1 MPQKPGERDEI
12 TLQQAET
19 ALRDWQGENPV
30 VFPEVSAAVVAA
42 IVSDWTG
49 IPAGRMVK
57 DEASQIR
64 SCPPVWR
71 SVLTG
76 RGTRWRRLASVSRPR
91 GRV

>member
-1 MPQKPGERDEI
+1 I

-49 IPAGRMVK
+49 IPAGRRVE
-57 DEASQIR
+57 DEDSQI
-64 SCPPVWR
+64 
-71 SVLTG
+71 LG
-76 RGTRWRRLASVSRPR
+76 LAARLAK
-91 GRV
+91 RVNGQRDALAQIGERIQT